1 MAPKVR
7 TRSLGP
13 KVKWAPV
20 ETVVPEAERESSAV
34 ADEVDAAVADEVAAQ
49 ALDGTAVAVPSDDGA
64 DVQALDAAS
73 DATLQS
79 ATTIFGDSV
88 HSDDEANAAV
98 AAGAPHAPRGQRDTR
113 PKENYIKP
121 PPPPEAVAQR
131 NDAEHVGNVGW
142 LFGNWGKLPRQADM
156 RKHLQMELKR
166 NPAMVIGLAECQLES
181 ETLLRA
187 PGCEGDKDAPEG
199 SLESRDSY
207 RYLTLRGAEESSILI
222 GIRQSTGMDL
232 ELLFWERRHEGA
244 YKRSSGGGQAQ
255 AYSRCIV
262 ARITTDSNVGFLGK
276 THNVM
281 VIHVHNHLANNKFGT
296 QKLKAFWQWLVQKLE
311 QYDVRVLMGD
321 FNMALF
327 RVIPELRSCGAVVD
341 LAAWFPWKTYA
352 GTAMSDSCGILFVN
366 MPGEYS
372 LCKGLRDLHDQ
383 GPDGVLTRVL
393 PAVAGAPESH
403 GFVRCSANG
412 GPGQSIATYLPKQ
425 QDVQTKLEASLT
437 PSDASKAA
445 VAAKEKGTGKGGK
458 TQHHF
463 KVREKRLN
471 EELWRCDGQEY
482 KGSHFPICA
491 FTNNVGIRSPQAL
504 AARYKRCQEWFK
516 SKSSGDD
523 ANRTAVAATSSSQS
537 AARDDSQWPRRD
549 ASRSSGDAWQSQ
561 QWQWPRRDAN
571 RSSGD
576 AWQPQQWIDTSNSG
590 GDAWQADRAQWG
602 GWAQL
607 GSWTKRNA

>member
-1 MAPKVR
+1 MAPKLR
-7 TRSLGP
+7 NRSLGP

-49 ALDGTAVAVPSDDGA
+49 ALD
-64 DVQALDAAS
+64 AAS
-73 DATLQS
+73 QSSLQS
-79 ATTIFGDSV
+79 ATTIIGDSV

-98 AAGAPHAPRGQRDTR
+98 AAGAPLPFPHFYLATPHAPRGHRDTR

-187 PGCEGDKDAPEG
+187 PGCEGDKNEPEG
-199 SLESRDSY
+199 SLENRDSY

-222 GIRQSTGMDL
+222 GIRQSTGNDL

-244 YKRSSGGGQAQ
+244 YKRCSGRGHAE

-281 VIHVHNHLANNKFGT
+281 VIHVHNHLANNRFGT
-296 QKLKAFWQWLVQKLE
+296 QKLKAFWQWLLQKLK

-352 GTAMSDSCGILFVN
+352 GTAMSDSCGIFFVN

-383 GPDGVLTRVL
+383 GPDGVLTRAL
-393 PAVAGAPESH
+393 PAVAGDPESH
-403 GFVRCSANG
+403 GFVRCSTNG
-412 GPGQSIATYLPKQ
+412 GPGQTIATYLPKN
-425 QDVQTKLEASLT
+425 QDLQTKLEASLT
-437 PSDASKAA
+437 PSDASEAA

-458 TQHHF
+458 TQHYF

-471 EELWRCDGQEY
+471 EALWRCDGQEY

-491 FTNNVGIRSPQAL
+491 FTNNVGRRSPQAL
-504 AARYKRCQEWFK
+504 AARHKRCQERLK

-523 ANRTAVAATSSSQS
+523 ANRAAVAATSSSQS

-549 ASRSSGDAWQSQ
+549 ASRSSGDAWQPQ

-602 GWAQL
+602 GRAQL